1 MADKANT
8 NIDKTNGFSKYI
20 KTYMDWR
27 NTAAALEAFGDEVK
41 TRLENEILER
51 DHVVSGN
58 LFNNIRTRVEITED
72 NIILWLEIADYF
84 KYLEEGIEP
93 AGKYKNP
100 GWKAYPFI
108 RQWVIDK
115 PVIPYSTNGRT
126 PSVDS
131 LAYLITRKHV
141 EEGQEPDYMLRD
153 ILDDMEK
160 KYMPILEEAIAE
172 DVTEEVNAILIN
184 GTLKGFYK

>member
-1 MADKANT
+1 
-8 NIDKTNGFSKYI
+8 
-20 KTYMDWR
+20 MDWR

-108 RQWVIDK
+108 RKWVIDK
-115 PVIPYSTNGRT
+115 PVIPYSRNGKT

-141 EEGQEPDYMLRD
+141 DEGQEPDYMLRD
-153 ILDDMEK
+153 ILADMEE
-160 KYMPILEEAIAE
+160 KYMPILEEAIGE
-172 DVTEEVNAILIN
+172 DITEEVNAILIN

>member
-1 MADKANT
+1 
-8 NIDKTNGFSKYI
+8 
-20 KTYMDWR
+20 MDWR

-108 RQWVIDK
+108 RKWVIDK
-115 PVIPYSTNGRT
+115 PVIPHSSNGKT

-141 EEGQEPDYMLRD
+141 DEGQEPDYMLRD
-153 ILDDMEK
+153 ILADMEE
-160 KYMPILEEAIAE
+160 KYMPILEEAIGE
-172 DVTEEVNAILIN
+172 DITEEVNAILIN

>member
-1 MADKANT
+1 ME
-8 NIDKTNGFSKYI
+8 
-20 KTYMDWR
+20 WR
-27 NTAAALEAFGDEVK
+27 NTEAALQAFGDEVRI
-41 TRLENEILER
+41 RLENALLEH
-51 DHVVSGN
+51 DHIVSGN

-72 NIILWLEIADYF
+72 TIVLWLEVADYY

-115 PVIPYSTNGRT
+115 PVVPTPRNGRT

-141 EEGQEPDYMLRD
+141 EEGQEPDPMLKG
-153 ILDDMEK
+153 IMAEMEE
-160 KYMPILEEAIAE
+160 KYMPIIEEAIGD
-172 DVTEEVNAILIN
+172 DVVEEVNAILIN

>member
-1 MADKANT
+1 ME
-8 NIDKTNGFSKYI
+8 
-20 KTYMDWR
+20 WR
-27 NTAAALEAFGDEVK
+27 NTEAALEAFGEEVRL
-41 TRLENEILER
+41 RLENEILER

-58 LFNNIRTRVEITED
+58 LFNTLKTRVEITED
-72 NIILWLEIADYF
+72 TIVLWLEWADYA

-115 PVIPYSTNGRT
+115 PVIPRPRNGKT

-153 ILDDMEK
+153 ILAEMEE
-160 KYMPILEEAIAE
+160 KYMPIIEEAIGY
-172 DVTEEVNAILIN
+172 DVLEEVNAILIN